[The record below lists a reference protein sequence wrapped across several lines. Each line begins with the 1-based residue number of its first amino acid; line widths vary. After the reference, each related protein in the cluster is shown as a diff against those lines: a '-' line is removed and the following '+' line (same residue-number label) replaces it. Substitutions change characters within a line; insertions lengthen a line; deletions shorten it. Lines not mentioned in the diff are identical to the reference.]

1 MLVIWND
8 RKLFLYAKPALQAN
22 QRGRFDGAYYSIGQA
37 IWEDDASIK
46 SGSLAQLIHKNVPGR
61 NQTDHHGSGT
71 SEVGCGRVTL
81 LCLTR
86 HLSVHWL
93 KLSRG
98 STMETRVS
106 YGITAQ
112 GSAQTF
118 RKATLVDARRWS

>member
-1 MLVIWND
+1 MIASFFYTPSQLCRQIREGGPV
-8 RKLFLYAKPALQAN
+8 
-22 QRGRFDGAYYSIGQA
+22 GAYYSIGHA

-86 HLSVHWL
+86 YLPVHWL

-112 GSAQTF
+112 GSAQNAE
-118 RKATLVDARRWS
+118 RLR